1 MPKISIIVP
10 VYKVEQYLRR
20 CLDSIVNQ
28 TFTDWE
34 CILVD
39 DGSPDNSGK
48 ICDEYAEKD
57 GRFKVFH
64 QTNKG
69 ISATREYALHKAEG
83 EYIQFVDSDDWIEPN
98 MLRKMLKTSVENNAD
113 IVGCNFIEEYSTKQ
127 NQVNVFY
134 TSKDT
139 FLKDVLS
146 NRWGVLWKLLI
157 SRKLVIDNDIHF
169 PENVNGGEDYVFVV
183 SCLLL
188 CNKVVCVDNYFYHY
202 NRFNNDSFI
211 HTVSFQ
217 NLMYQYNATLIV
229 EKILQQKS
237 VYDRYETY
245 VMPRKIA
252 VKSSLLKCCFFK
264 SYHLWASIDQ
274 EAITKCASK
283 KSKVL
288 FLISYF
294 FNIIHHNK

>member
-10 VYKVEQYLRR
+10 VYKAEKYLHR
-20 CLDSIVNQ
+20 CLNSIVAQ

-39 DGSPDNSGK
+39 DGSPDNSGM
-48 ICDEYAEKD
+48 ICDEYSGKD
-57 GRFKVFH
+57 RRFRVFH
-64 QTNKG
+64 QENKG
-69 ISATREYALHKAEG
+69 ISATRENALYKASG

-98 MLRKMLKTSVENNAD
+98 MLEIMLQTSIKNNAD
-113 IVGCNFIEEYSTKQ
+113 IVGCNFVEEFLTKQ
-127 NQVNVFY
+127 NKVDVFY
-134 TSKDT
+134 TSKDV
-139 FLKDVLS
+139 FLNDVLL

-157 SRKLVIDNDIHF
+157 ARKLIIDNDIHF

-188 CNKVVCVDNYFYHY
+188 CNKAVCVDNYFYHY

-211 HTVSFQ
+211 HTASFQ

-237 VYDRYETY
+237 GYDNNEPYII
-245 VMPRKIA
+245 PRKIS
-252 VKSSLLKCCFFK
+252 VKYSLLKCNFFK
-264 SYHLWASIDQ
+264 SYYLWASIDK
-274 EAITKCASK
+274 EAIAKSVSK
-283 KSKVL
+283 KMKLL
-288 FLISYF
+288 FLFSYF
-294 FNIIHHNK
+294 LNKIQRNK